1 MSDLVDKGE
10 EHMKRLTV
18 TELKDLIRYHFASDR
33 YKEKGIKKA
42 GLVAAATELMM
53 NCGASLAAAAAA
65 AAETA
70 DALIEDDFVLS
81 DEDVGESEGES
92 DDEVGLVSI

>member
-1 MSDLVDKGE
+1 
-10 EHMKRLTV
+10 MKRLTV

-53 NCGASLAAAAAA
+53 NCGASSAAA

-70 DALIEDDFVLS
+70 DALVVDDFVLS